1 MYSLYFPISPFS
13 AACYHICTAKVR
25 IVHSSSSVHLA
36 LTLACTR
43 ARHTWEARTQARSDV
58 TSQSNGHELTVSWA
72 SLPLPSFRRV
82 TRCGPGSVLAGNT
95 HTWSARNKNS
105 PAMGKWIK
113 ATFHQ
118 FYKHLW
124 VLYNRKY
131 VKHGRLLSF
140 YQAKKLYFWCFV
152 QLRVITSVDPEQ
164 GSPRPGGLC
173 VQDWFFVL
181 VSDDCVSETR
191 QPRQQTGSQ

>member
-25 IVHSSSSVHLA
+25 IVHSSSVHLA

-58 TSQSNGHELTVSWA
+58 TSQSNGHELTVSRA

-95 HTWSARNKNS
+95 HTWSARNKHS
-105 PAMGKWIK
+105 PAMGKRIK
-113 ATFHQ
+113 ATFNH
-118 FYKHLW
+118 FYKHL
-124 VLYNRKY
+124 
-131 VKHGRLLSF
+131 
-140 YQAKKLYFWCFV
+140 
-152 QLRVITSVDPEQ
+152 
-164 GSPRPGGLC
+164 
-173 VQDWFFVL
+173 
-181 VSDDCVSETR
+181 
-191 QPRQQTGSQ
+191 